1 MIIRIMYISC
11 KKGMMKAL
19 KKNQIVIFAIAL
31 MLITAGYL
39 NYTMQTEQTAQTSGT
54 INNEEM
60 AGIGDAKLVSTDLN
74 NAIPQNN
81 VEQKNDVANTTN
93 STVNADNKSK
103 TENSVNQ
110 SSDVKNQT
118 NTTKETTTTSAKE
131 TTDTEK
137 YFAESK
143 LERENMYSEMLESY
157 QSILASTNVSA
168 EQKTTSQK
176 EISTI
181 NSQKNAIMI
190 AENLIKNKGFKDVVI
205 FVNNDSI
212 SVVVRAEKLQESDIA
227 QIQSIVQRELNAK
240 VENIH
245 ISNK

>member
-39 NYTMQTEQTAQTSGT
+39 NYTMQTEQTAQTSDT

-93 STVNADNKSK
+93 SIVNANNKSK

-143 LERENMYSEMLESY
+143 LEREN
-157 QSILASTNVSA
+157 I
-168 EQKTTSQK
+168 
-176 EISTI
+176 
-181 NSQKNAIMI
+181 
-190 AENLIKNKGFKDVVI
+190 IKFY
-205 FVNNDSI
+205 
-212 SVVVRAEKLQESDIA
+212 
-227 QIQSIVQRELNAK
+227 
-240 VENIH
+240 
-245 ISNK
+245 

>member
-81 VEQKNDVANTTN
+81 VEEKNNVTNNSN
-93 STVNADNKSK
+93 STVNTDNKGK
-103 TENSVNQ
+103 NENSANQ
-110 SSDVKNQT
+110 SNAVKNQT
-118 NTTKETTTTSAKE
+118 NTVNETTQTSAQE

-168 EQKTTSQK
+168 EQKSTSQK

-212 SVVVRAEKLQESDIA
+212 SVVVKAEKLQESDIA

>member
-93 STVNADNKSK
+93 STVNTDNKSK

-118 NTTKETTTTSAKE
+118 NTTEETTTTSAKE

-168 EQKTTSQK
+168 EQKSTSQK

-212 SVVVRAEKLQESDIA
+212 SVVVKAEKLQESDIA

>member
-118 NTTKETTTTSAKE
+118 NTTKETT
-131 TTDTEK
+131 DTEK

-157 QSILASTNVSA
+157 QSILAGTNVSA
-168 EQKTTSQK
+168 EQKSTSQK

>member
-74 NAIPQNN
+74 NAIPQ
-81 VEQKNDVANTTN
+81 NDVANTTN

-168 EQKTTSQK
+168 EQKSTSQK

-212 SVVVRAEKLQESDIA
+212 SVVVKAEKLQESDIA